1 MSLKLIAN
9 ATYHLR
15 PVLTG
20 LIFFIF
26 LAPRI
31 GIAAD
36 HLEVTGDT
44 FNEAVAAVR
53 AKDFVLANDLFFIL
67 SEQDDHDA
75 QYNLAILLKSGEG
88 TPQNFTQALEWA
100 YLAKLG
106 GVERATDLT
115 ETLMQKVLPD
125 TQADVALRIDEH
137 LLERLA
143 TGERAAIMQYV
154 AFNRTKYANPD
165 LETAYIWSV
174 IGAALS
180 ISGASGLRDEIESNL
195 ETSIILSA
203 QDTAQKMFSEQEMI
217 NLFN

>member
-1 MSLKLIAN
+1 
-9 ATYHLR
+9 
-15 PVLTG
+15 
-20 LIFFIF
+20 
-26 LAPRI
+26 
-31 GIAAD
+31 
-36 HLEVTGDT
+36 
-44 FNEAVAAVR
+44 
-53 AKDFVLANDLFFIL
+53 
-67 SEQDDHDA
+67 
-75 QYNLAILLKSGEG
+75 
-88 TPQNFTQALEWA
+88 
-100 YLAKLG
+100 
-106 GVERATDLT
+106 
-115 ETLMQKVLPD
+115 MQKVLPD